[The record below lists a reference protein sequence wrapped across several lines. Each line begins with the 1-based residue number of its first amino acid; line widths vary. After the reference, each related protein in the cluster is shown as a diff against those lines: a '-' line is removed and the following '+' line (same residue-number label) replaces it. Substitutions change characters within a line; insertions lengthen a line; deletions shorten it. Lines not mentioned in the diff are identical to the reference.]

1 MGAGDR
7 PTVPSTALKTQG
19 RLARRRLGLAS
30 PRTGAPHLLAP
41 VGLSRTFAGGTVAH
55 VAFAE
60 RRRSQLP
67 SCRCPS
73 HASGIL
79 VPACARLGEAEF
91 PSRVTWFA
99 KGTAGLRR

>member
-7 PTVPSTALKTQG
+7 PTVPPTALKTQG

-67 SCRCPS
+67 SCRCLS

-79 VPACARLGEAEF
+79 VPACARLGGAEF